1 MRRWVDLV
9 IPFLIL
15 LGALVLRFQD
25 PQVIVELRNRVFDVY
40 QRLEPRPYV
49 PQPVRILDI
58 DEDSMRSLGQ
68 WPWPR
73 DLMARIVNRLTQA
86 GAAAIALDILQQ
98 EPDRTG
104 PESLLK
110 QWQSRPDFTVLRDAV
125 AKLPD
130 PDTEYATA
138 LAAGPT
144 VLSFAL
150 NATPSGRPPLCKVNF
165 SYLGTAGDDPSAYLF
180 QLPGVTAALPA
191 FEQAAAGNG
200 ATNTQPDADGII
212 RRVPLAVANQ
222 GQHCGSLVAE
232 ALRVAQGAG
241 NYLIKLSGANNE
253 ENFGAKTG
261 IAAIKI
267 GGIVVPV
274 DAKGEILLY
283 DSNTRPERFTSVAKF
298 LAPDFDLSIFANQ
311 IVLIGS
317 TVEGLRDFK
326 SSPLNPSMAGV
337 EINAQILEQILGGQY
352 LLRPDFAKG
361 LELLSLLVFGLALTL
376 LLRPLGALWSAALTV
391 VAIACAIGA
400 SWYAFRHYGM
410 LFDPVYPSL
419 SAVAIYTSG
428 SLLGYLRTE
437 RQHRHVR
444 QTFGMYLAPTLVEEM
459 VRSGEP
465 VKLGGELRE
474 LSVMFSDIRDF
485 TKIAEKLD
493 PQELTYLINSIL
505 TPLTAAIHDDRGT
518 IDKYIGDCIMAFW
531 NAPLHDAEHA
541 RHSMHAALA
550 MRRALAQVNA
560 KLGEEAKAAGK
571 SFAPVGIGIGI
582 NSGPCSIG
590 NMGSAQRVAYSAL
603 GDTVNLASR
612 LESLTR
618 SYGVHIIVGQDTA
631 AQAPDMALIE
641 IDRVQVKGR
650 AQPLAIYTL
659 LAAARDAAFEKLA
672 EAQARFLAAYRT
684 KDWATAGRELAAC
697 RDLAPELG
705 ELHDL
710 FERRIAD
717 CLRLS
722 PPAEWDGV
730 FVALSKAG

>member
-1 MRRWVDLV
+1 MRRWIDLI

-15 LGALVLRFQD
+15 LGALGLRYQD
-25 PQVIVELRNRVFDVY
+25 PQVIENLRNRVFDVY
-40 QRLEPRPYV
+40 QRFEPRPFLA
-49 PQPVRILDI
+49 QPVRILDI
-58 DEDSMRSLGQ
+58 DEDSLRSLGQ

-86 GAAAIALDILQQ
+86 GAAAVALDILQQ

-104 PESLLK
+104 PASLLE
-110 QWQSRPDFTVLRDAV
+110 QWKSRSNIAALRDAV

-130 PDTEYATA
+130 PDTEYAAA

-144 VLSFAL
+144 VLSFSL
-150 NATPSGRPPLCKVNF
+150 NATRGGRAPVCKVNF
-165 SYLGTAGDDPSAYLF
+165 SYLGAAGDDPSAYLL
-180 QLPGVTAALPA
+180 QLPGVTSALLA
-191 FEQAAAGNG
+191 FEKAAAGNG

-212 RRVPLAVANQ
+212 RRIPLAVAYQ

-261 IAAIKI
+261 IAAVKI

-274 DAKGEILLY
+274 NARGEILLY

-298 LAPDFDLSIFANQ
+298 LAPDFDLSVFANQ

-317 TVEGLRDFK
+317 TAEGLRDFK

-337 EINAQILEQILGGQY
+337 EINAQILEQILGSQY
-352 LLRPDFAKG
+352 LQRPDFASG
-361 LELLSLLVFGLALTL
+361 LELVCLLIFGLALTL
-376 LLRPLGALWSAALTV
+376 LLRPLGALWSAVLTV
-391 VAIACAIGA
+391 VAIAIAIGA
-400 SWYAFRHYGM
+400 SWHAFRHYGM

-419 SAVAIYTSG
+419 SAIAIYLSG
-428 SLLGYLRTE
+428 SLLGYLRVE
-437 RQHRHVR
+437 RERRHVH
-444 QTFGMYLAPTLVEEM
+444 QMFGMYVSPEVVADLARSHEP
-459 VRSGEP
+459 VRLSGES
-465 VKLGGELRE
+465 RE

-493 PQELTYLINSIL
+493 PQELTHLINSTL
-505 TPLTAAIHDDRGT
+505 TPLTAAIYDQRGT
-518 IDKYIGDCIMAFW
+518 VDKYIGDCIMAFW
-531 NAPLHDAEHA
+531 NAPKHDVEHA
-541 RHSMHAALA
+541 RHSLHAALA
-550 MRRALAQVNA
+550 MRRALDQVNG
-560 KLGEEAKAAGK
+560 KLAQEAQIAGK
-571 SFAPVGIGIGI
+571 PFTSIGVGIGV

-631 AQAPDMALIE
+631 AQTPEMALLE

-650 AQPLAIYTL
+650 AQPLAIFTL
-659 LAAARDAAFEKLA
+659 LGATRDAAFEKLA
-672 EAQARFLAAYRT
+672 EAHARFLTAYRS
-684 KDWATAGRELAAC
+684 KDWATAGRELAAG
-697 RDLAPELG
+697 RTLAPDLG

-717 CLRLS
+717 YLRQP

-730 FVALSKAG
+730 FVAVSKTG